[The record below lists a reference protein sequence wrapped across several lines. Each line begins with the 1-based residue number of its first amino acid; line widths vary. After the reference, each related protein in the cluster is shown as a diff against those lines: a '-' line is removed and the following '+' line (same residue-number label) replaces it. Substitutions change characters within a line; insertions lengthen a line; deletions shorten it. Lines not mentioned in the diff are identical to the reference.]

1 MAVRRLLLAVVAAA
15 LLAVPVATAAARLPL
30 TTRLAHALEVPSLN
44 PATSGAIAI
53 DLTSG
58 GIVFERNA
66 DTPLAPA
73 SNEKLPVTIA
83 ALRTLG
89 PTYRFPTEVLG
100 DGDLVGHTWHGNLYL
115 KGFGDPT
122 LSSSGLGKLARALK
136 LQGIRRVSGRIVGD
150 ETWFDTRRT
159 APGWKSSFYI
169 NECSPLS
176 ALVVDRGVYDKH
188 IALRPAL
195 AAAGRFRQVLRGHGI
210 TTGPVS
216 VGPTPATAISLTR
229 IASAPLA
236 QIVVFMD
243 RQSDNFTAEMLLK
256 QLGAMEGTGGTT
268 AGGAAVVV
276 SALRDAAIPL
286 TGVRIADGSGLS
298 LDDRLTVRALGALL
312 VAAWDDPSV
321 REILWGALPVA
332 GVNGTLRNR
341 LQSGPAHRA
350 VRAKTGTT
358 DEASALSG
366 YVRRRYAFAVLE
378 NGRPVAT
385 WSAHKAEDRFATAL
399 AVGP

>member
-1 MAVRRLLLAVVAAA
+1 MRRRLLAALAAA
-15 LLAVPVATAAARLPL
+15 LLAAPFATAATRLPL
-30 TTRLAHALEVPSLN
+30 PTRLAHALEVPSLDA
-44 PATSGAIAI
+44 ATSGAIAI
-53 DLTSG
+53 DLSSG
-58 GIVFERNA
+58 GIVFERNP

-100 DGDLVGHTWHGNLYL
+100 AGELVGHTWQGDLYL

-122 LSSSGLGKLARALK
+122 LSSRGLAKLAATLK
-136 LQGIRRVSGRIVGD
+136 RQGIRQVSGRVLGD
-150 ETWFDTRRT
+150 ETWFDARRT
-159 APGWKSSFYI
+159 APGWKSSFYL
-169 NECSPLS
+169 NECPPLS

-195 AAAGRFRQVLRGHGI
+195 AAAGRFRQVLRAHHI
-210 TTGPVS
+210 TTGPVA
-216 VGPTPATAISLTR
+216 VGRTPATAISLGR

-236 QIVVFMD
+236 EIIVYMD

-256 QLGAMEGTGGTT
+256 QLGAMEGTGGTS
-268 AGGAAVVV
+268 AAGAAVVLSV
-276 SALRDAAIPL
+276 LRDESVPL
-286 TGVRIADGSGLS
+286 VGVRIADGSGLS
-298 LDDRLTVRALGALL
+298 LDDRLTVRTLGALL
-312 VAAWDDPSV
+312 LSAWDDPSLRAV
-321 REILWGALPVA
+321 LWGALPVA

-341 LQSGPAHRA
+341 LQTGPAHRA

-366 YVRRRYAFAVLE
+366 YVRRAYAFAVLE

>member
-1 MAVRRLLLAVVAAA
+1 VLALLAAA
-15 LLAVPVATAAARLPL
+15 LVAVPVAPGAARLPL
-30 TTRLAHALEVPSLN
+30 PTRLAHALEVPALHA
-44 PATSGAIAI
+44 ATSGAIAV
-53 DLTSG
+53 DLATG
-58 GIVFERNA
+58 RIVFERNA

-89 PTYRFPTEVLG
+89 ATYRFPTEVFG
-100 DGDLVGHTWHGNLYL
+100 EGELVGGTWQGDLYL
-115 KGFGDPT
+115 KGYGDPT
-122 LSSSGLGKLARALK
+122 LTSAGLARLAAALK
-136 LQGIRRVSGRIVGD
+136 RQGIHRVSGRVLGD
-150 ETWFDTRRT
+150 ESWFDSRRT
-159 APGWKSSFYI
+159 APGWKASFYL

-176 ALVVDRGVYDKH
+176 ALVVDRGVYEKH

-195 AAAGRFRQVLRGHGI
+195 AAAGRFRQVLRRHGI
-210 TTGPVS
+210 KTGPVA
-216 VGPTPATAISLTR
+216 VGVAPTTAISLAR

-236 QIVVFMD
+236 QVIVYMD

-268 AGGAAVVV
+268 AAGAEIVLSV
-276 SALRDAAIPL
+276 LRDDAIPL
-286 TGVRIADGSGLS
+286 AGVRIADGSGLS
-298 LDDRLTVRALGALL
+298 LDDRITVRALGALL
-312 VAAWDDPSV
+312 VAAWNDPSLRSV
-321 REILWGALPVA
+321 LWDALPVA

-341 LQSGPAHRA
+341 LQSGPARAA

-366 YVRRRYAFAVLE
+366 YVRRQYAFAVLE

-385 WSAHKAEDRFATAL
+385 WQAHKAEDRFATAL